1 MAPRRKATP
10 SKQDKARTTAH
21 LAETISENLG
31 HAKRHA
37 AAMSGTKAAGSK
49 EFNKQHMNKH
59 LQSAAEHTA
68 KLKRQVGKNP
78 AVKREQAALKKA
90 KP

>member
-1 MAPRRKATP
+1 
-10 SKQDKARTTAH
+10 
-21 LAETISENLG
+21 
-31 HAKRHA
+31 
-37 AAMSGTKAAGSK
+37 MSGTKAAGSK